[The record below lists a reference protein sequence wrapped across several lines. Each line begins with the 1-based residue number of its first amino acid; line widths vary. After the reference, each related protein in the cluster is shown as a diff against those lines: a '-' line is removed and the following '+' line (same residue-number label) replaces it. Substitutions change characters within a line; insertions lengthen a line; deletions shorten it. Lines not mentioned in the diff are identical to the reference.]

1 MKKPTDAASE
11 PRIAPMPITRLLQD
25 TAFGPDEIAVL
36 VAAYED
42 ALRAL
47 SLVNRTDPATEMVA
61 KKIIELAKQGE
72 RDPVRLRERVIEA
85 VSSRPPSV
93 APASTVMT

>member
-1 MKKPTDAASE
+1 
-11 PRIAPMPITRLLQD
+11 MPITRLLQD

-47 SLVNRTDPATEMVA
+47 SLVNRTDLATEMVA

-72 RDPVRLRERVIEA
+72 RDPIRLRKRVIEA
-85 VSSRPPSV
+85 LSGQPPNAAGV
-93 APASTVMT
+93 

>member
-1 MKKPTDAASE
+1 
-11 PRIAPMPITRLLQD
+11 MPITRLLQD

-47 SLVNRTDPATEMVA
+47 SLVNRSDLATEMVA

-72 RDPVRLRERVIEA
+72 RDPVRLRERAMEA
-85 VSSRPPSV
+85 VSSPPPSV
-93 APASTVMT
+93 APTSAIMT

>member
-1 MKKPTDAASE
+1 
-11 PRIAPMPITRLLQD
+11 MPITRLLQD

-47 SLVNRTDPATEMVA
+47 SLVNRSDLATEMVA
-61 KKIIELAKQGE
+61 KRIIELAKQGE
-72 RDPVRLRERVIEA
+72 RDPVRLRERAMEA
-85 VSSRPPSV
+85 VSSPPPSV
-93 APASTVMT
+93 T

>member
-1 MKKPTDAASE
+1 
-11 PRIAPMPITRLLQD
+11 MPITRLLQD

-47 SLVNRTDPATEMVA
+47 SLVNRTDLATEMVA
-61 KKIIELAKQGE
+61 KKIIELAKE
-72 RDPVRLRERVIEA
+72 SVIQYDCA
-85 VSSRPPSV
+85 SVSLKRYPDHRRARPPS
-93 APASTVMT
+93 PRS

>member
-1 MKKPTDAASE
+1 
-11 PRIAPMPITRLLQD
+11 MPITRLLQD

-36 VAAYED
+36 VAAYQD

-47 SLVNRTDPATEMVA
+47 SLVNRTDLATEMVA
-61 KKIIELAKQGE
+61 RKIIELAKQGE

>member
-1 MKKPTDAASE
+1 
-11 PRIAPMPITRLLQD
+11 MPITRLLQD

-47 SLVNRTDPATEMVA
+47 SLVNRSDLATEMVA
-61 KKIIELAKQGE
+61 KRIIELAKQGE

-93 APASTVMT
+93 APTSAIMT

>member
-1 MKKPTDAASE
+1 
-11 PRIAPMPITRLLQD
+11 MPITRLLQD

-47 SLVNRTDPATEMVA
+47 SLVNRTDLATEMVA

>member
-1 MKKPTDAASE
+1 
-11 PRIAPMPITRLLQD
+11 MPITRLLQD

-47 SLVNRTDPATEMVA
+47 SRVNRSDLATEMVA
-61 KKIIELAKQGE
+61 KRIIELAKQGE
-72 RDPVRLRERVIEA
+72 RDPVRLRERAMEA
-85 VSSRPPSV
+85 VSSPPPSV
-93 APASTVMT
+93 APTSAIMT

>member
-1 MKKPTDAASE
+1 
-11 PRIAPMPITRLLQD
+11 MPAL
-25 TAFGPDEIAVL
+25 GPDEIAVL

-47 SLVNRTDPATEMVA
+47 SLVNRTDLATEMVA

-85 VSSRPPSV
+85 VSRPPPS
-93 APASTVMT
+93 ATLESTVMT

>member
-1 MKKPTDAASE
+1 
-11 PRIAPMPITRLLQD
+11 MPITRLLQD

-42 ALRAL
+42 ALRVL

>member
-1 MKKPTDAASE
+1 
-11 PRIAPMPITRLLQD
+11 MPITRLLQD

-47 SLVNRTDPATEMVA
+47 SLVNRTDLATEMVA

-72 RDPVRLRERVIEA
+72 RDPVRLRERVIEG
-85 VSSRPPSV
+85 VSSQPPS
-93 APASTVMT
+93 ATTESKVMT

>member
-1 MKKPTDAASE
+1 
-11 PRIAPMPITRLLQD
+11 MPITRLLQD

-47 SLVNRTDPATEMVA
+47 SLVNRADLATEMVA
-61 KKIIELAKQGE
+61 KTIIELAKQGE
-72 RDPVRLRERVIEA
+72 RDPVRLRERAIQA
-85 VSSRPPSV
+85 VSSNPPSV
-93 APASTVMT
+93 VPASAVTHEVPPSL

>member
-1 MKKPTDAASE
+1 
-11 PRIAPMPITRLLQD
+11 MPITRLLQD

-47 SLVNRTDPATEMVA
+47 SLVNRTDLATEMVA
-61 KKIIELAKQGE
+61 KKIIELAKQGQ

>member
-1 MKKPTDAASE
+1 
-11 PRIAPMPITRLLQD
+11 MPITRLLQD

-47 SLVNRTDPATEMVA
+47 SLVNRTDLATEMVA

-85 VSSRPPSV
+85 VSRPPPS
-93 APASTVMT
+93 AIPESTVMT

>member
-1 MKKPTDAASE
+1 
-11 PRIAPMPITRLLQD
+11 MPITRLLQD

-47 SLVNRTDPATEMVA
+47 SLVNRTDLATEMVA
-61 KKIIELAKQGE
+61 KKIIDLAKQGE

-85 VSSRPPSV
+85 VSRPPPS
-93 APASTVMT
+93 ATPESTVMT

>member
-1 MKKPTDAASE
+1 
-11 PRIAPMPITRLLQD
+11 MPITRLLQD

>member
-1 MKKPTDAASE
+1 
-11 PRIAPMPITRLLQD
+11 MPITRLLQD

-47 SLVNRTDPATEMVA
+47 SLVNRSDLATEMVA
-61 KKIIELAKQGE
+61 KRIIELAKQGE
-72 RDPVRLRERVIEA
+72 RDPVRLRERAMEA
-85 VSSRPPSV
+85 VSSRPASV
-93 APASTVMT
+93 APASAIVT

>member
-1 MKKPTDAASE
+1 
-11 PRIAPMPITRLLQD
+11 MPITRLLQD

-47 SLVNRTDPATEMVA
+47 SLVNRSDLATEMVA
-61 KKIIELAKQGE
+61 KRIIELAKQGE
-72 RDPVRLRERVIEA
+72 RDPVRLRERAMDA
-85 VSSRPPSV
+85 VSSPPPSV
-93 APASTVMT
+93 APTSAIMT

>member
-1 MKKPTDAASE
+1 
-11 PRIAPMPITRLLQD
+11 MPITRLLQD

-47 SLVNRTDPATEMVA
+47 SLVNRSDLATEMVA
-61 KKIIELAKQGE
+61 KRIIELAKQGE
-72 RDPVRLRERVIEA
+72 RDPVRLRERAMEA
-85 VSSRPPSV
+85 VSSPPPSL
-93 APASTVMT
+93 APTSAIMT

>member
-1 MKKPTDAASE
+1 
-11 PRIAPMPITRLLQD
+11 
-25 TAFGPDEIAVL
+25 V

-47 SLVNRTDPATEMVA
+47 SLVNRTDLATEMVA

>member
-1 MKKPTDAASE
+1 
-11 PRIAPMPITRLLQD
+11 MPITRLLQD

-47 SLVNRTDPATEMVA
+47 SLVNRSDLATEMVA
-61 KKIIELAKQGE
+61 KRIIELAKQGE
-72 RDPVRLRERVIEA
+72 RDPVRLRERAMEA
-85 VSSRPPSV
+85 VSSPPPSV
-93 APASTVMT
+93 APTSAIMT

>member
-1 MKKPTDAASE
+1 
-11 PRIAPMPITRLLQD
+11 MPITRLLQD

-47 SLVNRTDPATEMVA
+47 SLVNRTDLDTEMVA
-61 KKIIELAKQGE
+61 KKIIDLAKQGE

>member
-1 MKKPTDAASE
+1 
-11 PRIAPMPITRLLQD
+11 MPITRLLQD

-47 SLVNRTDPATEMVA
+47 SLVNRADLATEMVA
-61 KKIIELAKQGE
+61 KS
-72 RDPVRLRERVIEA
+72 DYRVGQA
-85 VSSRPPSV
+85 GR
-93 APASTVMT
+93 A

>member
-1 MKKPTDAASE
+1 
-11 PRIAPMPITRLLQD
+11 MPITRLLQD

-47 SLVNRTDPATEMVA
+47 SLVNRTDLDTEMVA
-61 KKIIELAKQGE
+61 KKIIDLAKQGE

-85 VSSRPPSV
+85 VSRPPPS
-93 APASTVMT
+93 ATPESTVMT

>member
-1 MKKPTDAASE
+1 
-11 PRIAPMPITRLLQD
+11 MPITRLLQD

-47 SLVNRTDPATEMVA
+47 SLVIALIWPLRWWP
-61 KKIIELAKQGE
+61 K
-72 RDPVRLRERVIEA
+72 RLSNLPSRESVIQYDCA
-85 VSSRPPSV
+85 SVSLKRYPDHRRARSPS
-93 APASTVMT
+93 PRS

>member
-1 MKKPTDAASE
+1 
-11 PRIAPMPITRLLQD
+11 MPITRLLQD

-36 VAAYED
+36 VAAYQD

-47 SLVNRTDPATEMVA
+47 SLVNRTDLATEMVA
-61 KKIIELAKQGE
+61 RKIIELAKQGE
-72 RDPVRLRERVIEA
+72 RDPVRLREGVIEA

-93 APASTVMT
+93 APACTVMT

>member
-1 MKKPTDAASE
+1 
-11 PRIAPMPITRLLQD
+11 MPITRLLQD

-47 SLVNRTDPATEMVA
+47 SLVNRTDLAPEMVA

>member
-1 MKKPTDAASE
+1 
-11 PRIAPMPITRLLQD
+11 MPITRLLQD

-47 SLVNRTDPATEMVA
+47 SLVNRTDLATEMVA

-85 VSSRPPSV
+85 VSRPPPSV

>member
-1 MKKPTDAASE
+1 
-11 PRIAPMPITRLLQD
+11 MPITRLLQD

-47 SLVNRTDPATEMVA
+47 SLVNRTDLATEMVA
-61 KKIIELAKQGE
+61 RKIIELAKQGE

>member
-1 MKKPTDAASE
+1 
-11 PRIAPMPITRLLQD
+11 MPITRLLQD

-47 SLVNRTDPATEMVA
+47 SLVNRADLATEMVA
-61 KKIIELAKQGE
+61 KRIIELAKQGE
-72 RDPVRLRERVIEA
+72 RDPIRLRERAIEA
-85 VSSRPPSV
+85 VSSPPPSV
-93 APASTVMT
+93 APASAVTHEVPPSL

>member
-1 MKKPTDAASE
+1 
-11 PRIAPMPITRLLQD
+11 MPITRLLQD

-36 VAAYED
+36 VAAYDD

-47 SLVNRTDPATEMVA
+47 SLINRPDLATEMVA

-85 VSSRPPSV
+85 VSRPPPS
-93 APASTVMT
+93 ATLESTVMT

>member
-1 MKKPTDAASE
+1 
-11 PRIAPMPITRLLQD
+11 MPITRLLQD

-47 SLVNRTDPATEMVA
+47 SLVNRSDLATEMVA
-61 KKIIELAKQGE
+61 KRIIELAKQGE
-72 RDPVRLRERVIEA
+72 RDPVRLRERAMEA
-85 VSSRPPSV
+85 VSSPPPSV
-93 APASTVMT
+93 AATSAIMT